1 MTQIALAF
9 MIVDK
14 RCATTRVVLSDSVR
28 SLSRA
33 SWTIRSLSESK
44 ALVASSNS
52 STFGCFRMARAM
64 AMRCFWPPLS
74 CTPRSPTSVDKPSGR
89 CSMNSQAFARM
100 HAL

>member
-1 MTQIALAF
+1 M
-9 MIVDK
+9 
-14 RCATTRVVLSDSVR
+14 VVQADVR
-28 SLSRA
+28 ITLSRA
-33 SWTIRSLSESK
+33 RCTTFSLSMSK